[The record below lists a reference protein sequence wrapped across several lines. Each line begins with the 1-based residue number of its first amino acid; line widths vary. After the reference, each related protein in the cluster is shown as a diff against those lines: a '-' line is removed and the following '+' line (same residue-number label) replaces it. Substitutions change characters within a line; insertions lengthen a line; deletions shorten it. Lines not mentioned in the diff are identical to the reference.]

1 MNKNQ
6 RYRRI
11 VLLGLIVL
19 AAGALAW
26 ILLSPKPV
34 PVELST
40 VTRGPLVVS
49 IDHQGMVRVVDRY
62 VIATPVAARVQRIDL
77 RPGDKVAQGDILA
90 WLLPLPRDAK
100 EAQQVRA
107 QRDAAYSRASAAQL
121 ESQQAQTNLALA
133 SRERA
138 RIVQLFDQ
146 QFLSRQ
152 AADRAMT
159 GEQAARDQAAAA
171 QARHQATLAE
181 LRSARAAVDALGHS
195 TQQTLQLRAPVAG
208 QVLNVTQQSER
219 TLAAGSPL
227 LTLGDPARFEV
238 VIDVLSSDAV
248 KLRPGMQILL
258 DDWGGKSALQARV
271 RMVEPVA
278 FTKISALGVEEQRVN
293 VVADPVGSLAE
304 LADGYRVEARIV
316 IWQQDAVLKIP
327 GSSVFRI
334 GERWHVFIVE
344 QDRAHL
350 RAVQIGQRNRD
361 DVQILSGLDT
371 GMQVVTFPGNQL
383 SEGVKIKA
391 MQ

>member
-1 MNKNQ
+1 
-6 RYRRI
+6 
-11 VLLGLIVL
+11 
-19 AAGALAW
+19 
-26 ILLSPKPV
+26 V

-121 ESQQAQTNLALA
+121 ESQRAQTNLALA

-159 GEQAARDQAAAA
+159 SEQAAHDQAAAA
-171 QARHQATLAE
+171 QARHQAALAE
-181 LRSARAAVDALGHS
+181 LRSARAAVDALGQS
-195 TQQTLQLRAPVAG
+195 AQQTLQLRAPVAG
-208 QVLNVTQQSER
+208 QVLSVTQQSER

-258 DDWGGKSALQARV
+258 DDWGGKSALQARL
-271 RMVEPVA
+271 RIVEPVA

-327 GSSVFRI
+327 GSSIFRI
-334 GERWHVFIVE
+334 GEGWHVFIVE

-350 RAVQIGQRNRD
+350 RTIQIGQRNRD
-361 DVQILSGLDT
+361 DVQILSGLDA

-383 SEGVKIKA
+383 SEGIKIKA

>member
-1 MNKNQ
+1 MNKNR

-49 IDHQGMVRVVDRY
+49 IDHQGKVRVVDRY

-258 DDWGGKSALQARV
+258 DEWGGKSALQARV

-278 FTKISALGVEEQRVN
+278 FTTISALGVEEQRVT

-361 DVQILSGLDT
+361 DVQILSGLDA

>member
-1 MNKNQ
+1 M
-6 RYRRI
+6 
-11 VLLGLIVL
+11 LLGLIVL

-146 QFLSRQ
+146 QF
-152 AADRAMT
+152 
-159 GEQAARDQAAAA
+159 
-171 QARHQATLAE
+171 
-181 LRSARAAVDALGHS
+181 
-195 TQQTLQLRAPVAG
+195 
-208 QVLNVTQQSER
+208 
-219 TLAAGSPL
+219 
-227 LTLGDPARFEV
+227 
-238 VIDVLSSDAV
+238 
-248 KLRPGMQILL
+248 
-258 DDWGGKSALQARV
+258 
-271 RMVEPVA
+271 
-278 FTKISALGVEEQRVN
+278 
-293 VVADPVGSLAE
+293 
-304 LADGYRVEARIV
+304 
-316 IWQQDAVLKIP
+316 
-327 GSSVFRI
+327 
-334 GERWHVFIVE
+334 
-344 QDRAHL
+344 
-350 RAVQIGQRNRD
+350 
-361 DVQILSGLDT
+361 
-371 GMQVVTFPGNQL
+371 
-383 SEGVKIKA
+383 
-391 MQ
+391 

>member
-1 MNKNQ
+1 
-6 RYRRI
+6 
-11 VLLGLIVL
+11 
-19 AAGALAW
+19 
-26 ILLSPKPV
+26 
-34 PVELST
+34 
-40 VTRGPLVVS
+40 
-49 IDHQGMVRVVDRY
+49 
-62 VIATPVAARVQRIDL
+62 
-77 RPGDKVAQGDILA
+77 
-90 WLLPLPRDAK
+90 
-100 EAQQVRA
+100 
-107 QRDAAYSRASAAQL
+107 
-121 ESQQAQTNLALA
+121 
-133 SRERA
+133 
-138 RIVQLFDQ
+138 
-146 QFLSRQ
+146 
-152 AADRAMT
+152 MT

-258 DDWGGKSALQARV
+258 DEWGGKSALQARV

-361 DVQILSGLDT
+361 DVQILSGLDA

>member
-1 MNKNQ
+1 M
-6 RYRRI
+6 
-11 VLLGLIVL
+11 LLGLIVL

-62 VIATPVAARVQRIDL
+62 VISTPVAARVQRIDL

-258 DDWGGKSALQARV
+258 DEWGGKSALQARV

-361 DVQILSGLDT
+361 DVQILSGLDA